1 MVAPQNFHASLALVV
16 HVSLDHSD
24 RYVQPWLV
32 SEQKQVDIT
41 SLWGKDD
48 TMMLVAARSMG

>member
-1 MVAPQNFHASLALVV
+1 MVTAQNCHASLALVFYV
-16 HVSLDHSD
+16 PLDHGD

-32 SEQKQVDIT
+32 SEQKQVDVT